1 MKHIKVILL
10 IGGLFFAN
18 AGGAQ
23 SPRMFSCNYDA
34 VLIVDGS
41 FSELRS
47 RVQLRNGSMF
57 PIEMQGY
64 KLQIQVTGIPHED
77 KYTINLSIFK
87 NSQDTWFEVN
97 SQEITFDGSYG
108 IPLEYKWAAIGVQ
121 LDLALV
127 VSPSWR

>member
-1 MKHIKVILL
+1 MKHIKIVFL
-10 IGGLFFAN
+10 ICSLFFACE
-18 AGGAQ
+18 GRAQ
-23 SPRMFSCNYDA
+23 SPLIFSCNYDA

-41 FSELRS
+41 FSQIRS

-64 KLQIQVTGIPHED
+64 KLEIQVTGIPNED

-108 IPLEYKWAAIGVQ
+108 IPLEYKWAAIGVK